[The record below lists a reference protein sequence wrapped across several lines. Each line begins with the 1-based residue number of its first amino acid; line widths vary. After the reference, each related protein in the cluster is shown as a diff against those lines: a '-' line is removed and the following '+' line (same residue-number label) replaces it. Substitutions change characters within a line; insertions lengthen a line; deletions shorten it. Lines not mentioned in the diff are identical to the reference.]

1 METTK
6 AINAK
11 EQKELD
17 KLNSRLAA
25 IDMER
30 AEIVRQIREN
40 PTYATQYIKQKIA
53 NIVGKYFDTPNKD
66 LIYFVKNA
74 SVKFTTNLQR
84 SVGSV
89 KSKTLK
95 KYEVIINV
103 TKYDKTGQSFESVY
117 EIVSPELPKDVDK
130 WLTMGNS
137 VLLDTDAKKYINMA
151 LIAEKKALQAR
162 ITEINSKLK

>member
-1 METTK
+1 METK
-6 AINAK
+6 PINTK

-17 KLNSRLAA
+17 KLNARLAA

-40 PTYATQYIKQKIA
+40 PAFAVHFIKHKIA
-53 NIVGKYFDTPNKD
+53 AIIGKYFDTPNKD
-66 LIYFVKNA
+66 LIYYVKNA

-84 SVGSV
+84 SVGSA

-103 TKYDKTGQSFESVY
+103 TKYDKTGQSFEFVY
-117 EIVSPELPKDVDK
+117 EIVSSELPKDVDK

-137 VLLDTDAKKYINMA
+137 QVTSSDAKKYITSA
-151 LIAEKKALQAR
+151 LIVEKKALQAR
-162 ITEINSKLK
+162 IAEINAKIK